1 MSVCQSC
8 KTKFTDLLN
17 KKANLCKY
25 CIAEDELE
33 DNLEDEL
40 NSLLNPSGKTVV
52 LEYEESQVSI
62 DR

>member
-1 MSVCQSC
+1 MLCRTC
-8 KTKFTDLLN
+8 NIKFTPP
-17 KKANLCKY
+17 KESKSSQCKY

-40 NSLLNPSGKTVV
+40 NFLLNPSGKTVV
-52 LEYEESQVSI
+52 LEYEESQLGI